1 MGVMMKEWRRQWIQM
16 AKDAHHPYPNSPT
29 LPNLMQLLLRR
40 LTNRLVNSLVN
51 QLINPLVNRLIN
63 QLVTRLVRRLVNWLD
78 LNLQN
83 LRKLLNLQNL
93 RVPPVPHPHPHATN
107 NLIPTLQ
114 SQRLYQRLT
123 ATAVLYVMCTGELIS
138 IMNSKPLSN
147 PRIPK
152 KNMHLLSLLST
163 SSPKNKKNSRNKMPS
178 NETRNVKHP
187 TSNTLARPES
197 MRMSPTPTPT
207 PGFD

>member
-1 MGVMMKEWRRQWIQM
+1 MTKEWRRQRIQM
-16 AKDAHHPYPNSPT
+16 ARDAHHPYPNSQT
-29 LPNLMQLLLRR
+29 LPNLMHLLLRR
-40 LTNRLVNSLVN
+40 LTNQLVNLLVN
-51 QLINPLVNRLIN
+51 QLINPLVNRLVN
-63 QLVTRLVRRLVNWLD
+63 WLVNRLVRQLVNQLD

-83 LRKLLNLQNL
+83 LRP
-93 RVPPVPHPHPHATN
+93 PPVPHPHPHATN
-107 NLIPTLQ
+107 TLIPTLQ

-138 IMNSKPLSN
+138 IMNSKPLSD

-163 SSPKNKKNSRNKMPS
+163 SSPKNKKNSRNTMPS
-178 NETRNVKHP
+178 KETRNVKNQ
-187 TSNTLARPES
+187 TSNTLARPKS
-197 MRMSPTPTPT
+197 VHMSPTPTPT